1 MAESNTYVGVVGTSD
16 ALHKGTYQ
24 TLTSKTARISKGVQ
38 WAVFNKTPF
47 LKAVGVEAFGV
58 EGMQDVN
65 KFGAATPSGRIIR
78 YDSGKYAVTGEVFA
92 TTGTSFHTGRMGSFN
107 PELVE
112 GGDQWAY
119 SWHKINNVQYI
130 PVTDVQDN
138 SDGFI
143 DIKAQKMEGMK
154 QKYVEDFNY
163 LILGDTT
170 NGPDAGALG
179 ASSVNSDLANLIS
192 KDQTEDVGGISK
204 SGNTY
209 WNNGAKEIATIGGGG
224 EFDRPLILR
233 RSLLDAKMDQQQFA
247 EATDDYLFLLTKGAW
262 QLYDRLMYA
271 DSVQGRNGG
280 AFGSFSKYDAAGI
293 RHFAFDGSP
302 MVWDPATV
310 LPIGAT
316 ASTNAIYGIH
326 IPSFFISI
334 RSEENFLVSDW
345 EAPREHDQ
353 FKSYVASIQTRYTPG
368 VSAMRPHFVA
378 YDLPASN
385 D

>member
-1 MAESNTYVGVVGTSD
+1 MGESNTYTGVVGASD

-24 TLTSKTARISKGVQ
+24 TITSKTARISKGVQ
-38 WAVFNKTPF
+38 WAIFNKTPF
-47 LKAVGVEAFGV
+47 LKAVGLEAFGV
-58 EGMQDVN
+58 EGMSDVN

-78 YDSGKYAVTGEVFA
+78 YDSGHFAVTGEVFA
-92 TTGTSFHTGRMGSFN
+92 TTGNSFHTGRMGSFN

-130 PVTDVQDN
+130 PVTDVDDN

-170 NGPDAGALG
+170 NGPDAGAMG
-179 ASSVNSDLANLIS
+179 AAAVYSDLANLIS
-192 KDQTEDVGGISK
+192 VTNDRVVGGIDK
-204 SGNTY
+204 TNTAY
-209 WNNGAKEIATIGGGG
+209 WNTGNKEITTIGGGG

-233 RSLLDAKMDQQQFA
+233 RSLLDIKMDQMQYA
-247 EATDDYLFLLTKGAW
+247 EATDDYLFLQTKGAW

-271 DSVQGRNGG
+271 DSVQSGNGG
-280 AFGSFSKYDAAGI
+280 AFGSVAKYDAAGI

-302 MVWDPATV
+302 MVWDAATV
-310 LPIGAT
+310 LPYGAT

-334 RSEENFLVSDW
+334 RSEENFKVSDW
-345 EAPREHDQ
+345 EAPREHDR
-353 FKSYVASIQTRYTPG
+353 FKAYVASIQTRYTPG
-368 VSAMRPHFVA
+368 VTAMRPHFVA
-378 YDLPASN
+378 YNLPASN